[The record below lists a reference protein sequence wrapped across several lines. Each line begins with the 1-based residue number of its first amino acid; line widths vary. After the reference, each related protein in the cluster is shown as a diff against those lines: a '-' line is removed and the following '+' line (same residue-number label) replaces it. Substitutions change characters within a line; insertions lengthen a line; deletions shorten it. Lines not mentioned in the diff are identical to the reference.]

1 MSSSTSPI
9 HSLLAAEEEAQGIVS
24 RARGRFS
31 YESARVLNGR
41 VIIDNAGDDDNRN
54 TEDDSDDGCVNNDDG
69 DGCSN
74 YDVDDDG
81 CGNDDGDDGCGND
94 DGDDDDND
102 ENDENDA
109 DAEGV
114 HAWAMMMRAA
124 ARQQKLK
131 LAKEEAEKEM
141 ALYRAKK
148 EEEFRSKLEGLGDE
162 KGLRLQQLEEI
173 TTQKSMEMW
182 NLGQATV
189 GDVSD
194 WLLKLVMT
202 V

>member
-1 MSSSTSPI
+1 MSSSSSTSPI

-24 RARGRFS
+24 RARS
-31 YESARVLNGR
+31 
-41 VIIDNAGDDDNRN
+41 
-54 TEDDSDDGCVNNDDG
+54 
-69 DGCSN
+69 
-74 YDVDDDG
+74 
-81 CGNDDGDDGCGND
+81 
-94 DGDDDDND
+94 
-102 ENDENDA
+102 
-109 DAEGV
+109 
-114 HAWAMMMRAA
+114 

-162 KGLRLQQLEEI
+162 KGLRLQQLDEI
-173 TTQKSMEMW
+173 TAEKSKEMW
-182 NLGQATV
+182 NLGQSTV